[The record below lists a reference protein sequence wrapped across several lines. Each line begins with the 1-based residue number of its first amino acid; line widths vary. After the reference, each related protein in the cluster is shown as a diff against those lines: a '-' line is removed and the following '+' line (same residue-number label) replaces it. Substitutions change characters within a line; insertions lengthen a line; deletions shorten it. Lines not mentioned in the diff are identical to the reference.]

1 MTIYTPESFYESVL
15 ASAIT
20 AAAVSIEVNSAPN
33 ITEGYLVIESETS
46 NKEIIKYTGVTG
58 TTLTGC
64 VRGLAV
70 FGTDNSAGTG
80 KAHAAGVEIANKDV
94 HYYSAQYYD
103 IIKGTSATG
112 YNNFDIGDGSAVS
125 SGNKF
130 FNIRTSSV
138 SAFIGLS
145 SDGNMV
151 MSPDGSTVY
160 SLSS

>member
-20 AAAVSIEVNSAPN
+20 ATDVTISVTSAPN
-33 ITEGYLVIESETS
+33 ITSGYLVIESDTS

-58 TTLTGC
+58 TTLTGIT
-64 VRGLAV
+64 RGLAYY
-70 FGTDNSAGTG
+70 GTDDSAGTG
-80 KAHAAGVEIANKDV
+80 IAHAAGVEIANKDV
-94 HYYSAQYYD
+94 HYYTAQYYD
-103 IIKGTSATG
+103 IIVGTSATG

-130 FNIRTSSV
+130 FYIRTSSV

-145 SDGNMV
+145 ADGSMV

-160 SLSS
+160 NLSS